1 MTTGWATH
9 ERVLSQKDHGRVEE
23 ALDTS
28 LAKLGV
34 DYVDL
39 YLMHWPMAFDEAG
52 SRAATHARGPSL
64 TSPLPDREH
73 TATRRV
79 THRR

>member
-1 MTTGWATH
+1 MMIGRATH
-9 ERVLSQKDHGRVEE
+9 ERVPSQKDHGRVEE

-39 YLMHWPMAFDEAG
+39 YLMHWPIAFDKAG
-52 SRAATHARGPSL
+52 SATIGARGSSL

-73 TATRRV
+73 AAARRV
-79 THRR
+79 THLR

>member
-1 MTTGWATH
+1 MAERATH
-9 ERVLSQKDHGRVEE
+9 ERVPSQKDHGRVEE

-52 SRAATHARGPSL
+52 SAAHWY
-64 TSPLPDREH
+64 
-73 TATRRV
+73 TRSIANESTV
-79 THRR
+79 G